1 MADTKSVVLNQWAG
15 ASDGWTSPLPLQ
27 AWPVERVEV
36 DATAVRFVVP
46 TFLLRL
52 RTFVDW
58 HLAEGREVV
67 VLGPKD
73 FNVGCYLARMRVNRG
88 LPTGTFPDLPQ
99 ISEHDQRDVLVP
111 ITRLS
116 ELTEVDVLAQD
127 LSQLVFAQHADL
139 AFLADAIHM
148 GVSELCANAVEHGE
162 SPHGCYVAAQRYGG
176 SRPRSVLAIGDL
188 GVGIPSHVR
197 RLHPD
202 LTPDQRAIEEATK
215 PGISGAQIEG
225 GTPRGY
231 GFHHVFEEARAA
243 AALRYAA
250 LEIRSGKGLYRAKL
264 SAGGDLQGQRRRHGN
279 KRGSWVTL
287 ELGT

>member
-1 MADTKSVVLNQWAG
+1 M
-15 ASDGWTSPLPLQ
+15 
-27 AWPVERVEV
+27 
-36 DATAVRFVVP
+36 P

-58 HLAEGREVV
+58 HIAEGREAV

-73 FNVGCYLARMRVNRG
+73 FNVGCYLARMRIDRG
-88 LPTGTFPDLPQ
+88 LPAGTFPELPHVA
-99 ISEHDQRDVLVP
+99 EHDQRDVLVP
-111 ITRLS
+111 ITRLR
-116 ELTEVDVLAQD
+116 ELTEVDALAED
-127 LSQLVFAQHADL
+127 LSQLVYAQGSDL

-148 GVSELCANAVEHGE
+148 GFSELCANAVEHGD
-162 SPHGCYVAAQRYGG
+162 SPHGCYVAAQRYA
-176 SRPRSVLAIGDL
+176 RPKPHSMLAVGDL
-188 GVGIPSHVR
+188 GIGIPNHVR
-197 RLHPD
+197 RLNPD

-243 AALRYAA
+243 AALRYAK
-250 LEIRSGKGLYRAKL
+250 LEIRSCKGLYRANL
-264 SAGGDLQGQRRRHGN
+264 NARGELRGQRNASGN
-279 KRGSWVTL
+279 KRGSWVSL